1 VETEETLLVDKH
13 FAQRLENK
21 EEIKNLFA
29 MANRIFL
36 SSFDIILPNTSSDR
50 YSICRFIMF

>member
-21 EEIKNLFA
+21 EKKKNLFA

-36 SSFDIILPNTSSDR
+36 SSFDIIAQHYSDR